1 MLHSIR
7 NRLIH
12 LHRCRG
18 ITRKII
24 WKILHY
30 DSTLKQVYDL
40 SQAQLSKLLLL
51 SSKNANLFYA
61 DLHNEALKDRLKQDI
76 KKYTVITIVDENYP
90 HVLKPIKDPPVVL
103 YAIGNPLLLNHLP
116 SLSVIGTR
124 NPSLEAML
132 KMKLIVKP
140 LVRQNW
146 LIVSG
151 MAKGIDSYAHK
162 LALGHKGNTIAVLG
176 GGFNHIYPKQNSMLY
191 KQIAEKGL
199 VLSEYPPEVPPKRFH
214 FPERNR
220 LISGL
225 SFGTLVIEATERSG
239 TLITVDQALD
249 QGREVYAVPGSPL
262 IPQTKGCHQMIQDGA
277 KLVQDVQDIAEDWET
292 IGNNLFYPPLTGS
305 KTPTSR
311 L

>member
-1 MLHSIR
+1 
-7 NRLIH
+7 
-12 LHRCRG
+12 
-18 ITRKII
+18 
-24 WKILHY
+24 
-30 DSTLKQVYDL
+30 
-40 SQAQLSKLLLL
+40 
-51 SSKNANLFYA
+51 
-61 DLHNEALKDRLKQDI
+61 
-76 KKYTVITIVDENYP
+76 
-90 HVLKPIKDPPVVL
+90 
-103 YAIGNPLLLNHLP
+103 
-116 SLSVIGTR
+116 
-124 NPSLEAML
+124 
-132 KMKLIVKP
+132 
-140 LVRQNW
+140 
-146 LIVSG
+146 

-191 KQIAEKGL
+191 KQISEKGL
-199 VLSEYPPEVPPKRFH
+199 VISEYPPHIPPKRYH

-220 LISGL
+220 IISGL

-277 KLVQDVQDIAEDWET
+277 KLVINADDIREDWKS